1 MYNISMSKTK
11 PKIAI
16 NLDLLKPQSNP
27 EKLLAKFL
35 RWLLGSGRFIFII
48 VEAVVLIAF
57 FTRFKLDY
65 DLTVRKETIE
75 EQVPY
80 IESLKPDE
88 ILIRQTQ
95 LKLSTINAF
104 KTNQPDYPQI
114 LQQIGSNTPLSVTI
128 TSLNLEKTSN
138 KVTVHIS
145 AQAQNNT
152 GVITFITKLKEDKH
166 FSNATLSSAG
176 LEEAFIKFTIE
187 ATYNIAQGGKNL

>member
-1 MYNISMSKTK
+1 MPKPK

-27 EKLLAKFL
+27 EKLLVKL
-35 RWLLGSGRFIFII
+35 LHWLLGSGRFIFII

-57 FTRFKLDY
+57 FTRFKMDA
-65 DLTVRKETIE
+65 DLASRKETIE
-75 EQVPY
+75 EQIPY

-88 ILIRQTQ
+88 ILIKQTQ
-95 LKLSTINAF
+95 LKLATINAF

-114 LQQIGSNTPLSVTI
+114 LQQIGSNTPLSVTV
-128 TSLNLEKTSN
+128 TSLNLEKNSN
-138 KVTVHIS
+138 KVIVHIS
-145 AQAQNNT
+145 AQAQNNKD
-152 GVITFITKLKEDKH
+152 VVTFITKLKEDKH

-187 ATYNIAQGGKNL
+187 ASYNVAQGGKNL